1 MKKLVSLLLAIALVL
16 SVCSFAVAEEKPT
29 LKIMNMYQTYNFE
42 DQPQHQQL
50 IDMTGYDV
58 EWYMTPSENGTQMV
72 MMQIASGE
80 CYDLL
85 FHQTADLATQLYDAG
100 LLMPLNDLLDQYG
113 ENIKGNPSAAAWKT
127 ATAEDGTIFALP
139 SEAFLPQGDASRYGL
154 QQYGIMFNMD
164 KMNEL
169 GLELPSTIDEF
180 YAVCKAYTE
189 ATGNPAFTAGK
200 GAWEIHSIMPAY
212 GMGTAVWYAAG
223 DEIVHR
229 LNHPGLVD
237 YVTFMQKMYAEG
249 LLDPDM
255 PINSNAN
262 ATEKF
267 TTGKALCMVSAFFN
281 YDSVASGFAAAGTN
295 PELLFVPGLTLNE
308 GDTPILYRAA
318 SVSYHTAIP
327 VTAEHPEDVMKWLN
341 IISEAEN
348 NKAIYIGEEG
358 VHYQI
363 IDGGYWPIQPAFGEK
378 LNADKFVAFPSTA
391 EMHEQWMARARKT
404 ETIGA
409 SFAQINEGA
418 ENFDIRYVY
427 EGFAN
432 GIPAV
437 YENQAAIDTFVGDEL
452 IKLIVEGGDVAA
464 TIDQIREEAKSDYNF
479 DEMQEAMNEWY
490 VEYASVYDWS
500 IVK

>member
-1 MKKLVSLLLAIALVL
+1 MKKLVSLFLALVLVL

-29 LKIMNMYQTYNFE
+29 LKIMNMNQTYNFE

-50 IDMTGYDV
+50 IDMTGYNI
-58 EWYMTPSENGTQMV
+58 EWYMTPAENGTQMV
-72 MMQIASGE
+72 MLQVASGE
-80 CYDLL
+80 KYDLL
-85 FHQTADLATQLYDAG
+85 WHQSADLITQLYDAG
-100 LLMPLNDLLDQYG
+100 LLLPLNDLLEQYG
-113 ENIKGNPSAAAWKT
+113 QDIINNPSAAAWKT
-127 ATAEDGTIFALP
+127 CTSEDGEIFALP

-164 KMNEL
+164 IMKEL
-169 GLELPSTIDEF
+169 GLELPSTIDELYNVF
-180 YAVCKAYTE
+180 KAYTE
-189 ATGNPAFTAGK
+189 ATGNPAFTSAK

-237 YVTFMQKMYAEG
+237 YVTFMQKLYAEG

-255 PINSNAN
+255 PINSSAN
-262 ATEKF
+262 AMEKF
-267 TTGKALCMVSAFFN
+267 TTGRCLSMVSAFFN

-308 GDTPILYRAA
+308 GETPILYRAA
-318 SVSYHTAIP
+318 SVSYHSAIP
-327 VTAEHPEDVMKWLN
+327 ANAEHPEDVMKFLN
-341 IISEAEN
+341 ILSQPEN

-358 VHYQI
+358 VHYEI
-363 IDGGYWPIQPAFGEK
+363 KDGGYWPIQPAFGEK
-378 LNADKFVAFPSTA
+378 LNADKFVAFPVIA

-404 ETIGA
+404 PTIGA
-409 SFAQINEGA
+409 SFAQINEGV
-418 ENFDIRYVY
+418 ENFDVRYVY

-437 YENQAAIDTFVGDEL
+437 YENQTAIDTFVGDEL

-464 TIDQIREEAKSDYNF
+464 RIDEIREEAKSDYYF
-479 DEMQEAMNEWY
+479 DDMQEAMNEWY
-490 VEYASVYDWS
+490 TEFASVYDWS

>member
-1 MKKLVSLLLAIALVL
+1 MKKLVSLFLALVLVL

-29 LKIMNMYQTYNFE
+29 LKVMNLNQTYNFE

-50 IDMTGYDV
+50 IDMTGYNV
-58 EWYMTPSENGTQMV
+58 EWYMTPAENGTQMV
-72 MMQIASGE
+72 MLQVASGE
-80 CYDLL
+80 KYDLL
-85 FHQTADLATQLYDAG
+85 YHQSADLITQLYEAG
-100 LLMPLNDLLDQYG
+100 LLMPLNDLLEEYG
-113 ENIKGNPSAAAWKT
+113 QNILPNPSEAAWKT
-127 ATAEDGTIFALP
+127 CTSEDGEIFAIP
-139 SEAFLPQGDASRYGL
+139 TESFLPQGDASKYGL
-154 QQYGIMFNMD
+154 QQNGIMFNMD
-164 KMNEL
+164 TMKEL

-189 ATGNPAFTAGK
+189 ATGNPAFTAAK

-212 GMGTAVWYAAG
+212 GMGTANWYAAG

-249 LLDPDM
+249 LLDADM
-255 PINSNAN
+255 PINSNAY
-262 ATEKF
+262 AMEKF
-267 TTGKALCMVSAFFN
+267 STGKALCMVSAFYN
-281 YDSVASGFAAAGTN
+281 YDSLASGFAAAGTT
-295 PELLFVPGLTLNE
+295 PTLHFVPGLTLVE
-308 GDTPILYRAA
+308 GDTPVLYRVA
-318 SVSYHTAIP
+318 SVNFLTAIP
-327 VTAEHPEDVMKWLN
+327 ANAEHPEDVMKWLN

-348 NKAIYIGEEG
+348 NKSIYIGEEG

-391 EMHEQWMARARKT
+391 EMHTQWMARARKT
-404 ETIGA
+404 DTIGA

-437 YENQAAIDTFVGDEL
+437 YENQTAIDTFVADEL

-464 TIDQIREEAKSDYNF
+464 TVESIREEVKSDYNF

-490 VEYASVYDWS
+490 VEFAPVYDWS

>member
-1 MKKLVSLLLAIALVL
+1 MKKLVSLFLALVLVL

-29 LKIMNMYQTYNFE
+29 LKVMNLNQTYNFE

-50 IDMTGYDV
+50 IDMTGYNI
-58 EWYMTPSENGTQMV
+58 EWYMTPAENGTQMV
-72 MMQIASGE
+72 MLQVASGE
-80 CYDLL
+80 KYDLL
-85 FHQTADLATQLYDAG
+85 YHQSADLITQLYDAG
-100 LLMPLNDLLDQYG
+100 LLMPLNDLLEEYG
-113 ENIKGNPSAAAWKT
+113 QNILPNPSAAAWKT
-127 ATAEDGTIFALP
+127 CTSEDGEIFAIP
-139 SEAFLPQGDASRYGL
+139 TESFLPQGDASKYGL

-164 KMNEL
+164 IMKEM

-180 YAVCKAYTE
+180 YAVCKTYTE
-189 ATGNPAFTAGK
+189 ATGNPAFTAAK

-212 GMGTAVWYAAG
+212 GMGTANWYAAG

-229 LNHPGLVD
+229 LNHPGLED
-237 YVTFMQKMYAEG
+237 YVAFMQKMYAEG

-255 PINSNAN
+255 PINSSAN
-262 ATEKF
+262 AMEKF
-267 TTGKALCMVSAFFN
+267 TTGRALCMVSAFFN
-281 YDSVASGFAAAGTN
+281 YDSVASGFAAAGTT
-295 PELLFVPGLTLNE
+295 PTLHFVPGLTLNE
-308 GDTPILYRAA
+308 GDTPVLYRVA
-318 SVSYHTAIP
+318 SVNFLTAIP
-327 VTAEHPEDVMKWLN
+327 ANAEHPEDVMKWLN

-348 NKAIYIGEEG
+348 NKSIYIGEEG

-391 EMHEQWMARARKT
+391 EMHTQWMARARKT
-404 ETIGA
+404 DTIGA

-437 YENQAAIDTFVGDEL
+437 YENQTAIDTFVGDEL

-464 TIDQIREEAKSDYNF
+464 SIAAIREEAKSDYNF

-490 VEYASVYDWS
+490 TEFASVYDWS